1 MNQPVVEPFNQKLR
15 INVLRLG
22 ALVFV
27 PLLFLTRPYVAEEG
41 LAFEIMEIFGLFLIV
56 TCVLGRFWA
65 ILYIGM
71 QKNRGVVADGPYSMT
86 RNPLYFFSTLG
97 SFGIGLLFGKLLLAL
112 LLAAL
117 VFLVLYRTARH
128 EQAFLEA
135 TFGREYS
142 DYAAHVPVFLP
153 DPRIFR
159 TERMLLI
166 STDAIRRNLLDAFVF
181 LSAIPLAELADA
193 LYRQF
198 SLPLLLP

>member
-71 QKNRGVVADGPYSMT
+71 HKNRGVVADGPYSMT

-142 DYAAHVPVFLP
+142 DYAARVPVFLP